1 MFSYKKVIDAIP
13 PQLKD
18 ATVAGIGIFIAF
30 IGFQNAGIVAA
41 DEATLMTLGDITSPT
56 TVLALFGLIVTAI
69 MLVRGFSAAVFFGM
83 IITSVTGIMTGLIPL
98 PSQMISTPP
107 SLAPTF
113 GVAITELP
121 NILQPEMFTVVFTV
135 LFVNFFD
142 ATGTIIAVTKKAGF
156 LKDDKLPRA
165 KQALGSDAT
174 SSVIAA
180 ILGTSTTNSY
190 IESASGVAA
199 GARTGFASI
208 ITAVCL
214 FLFLFLSPLLEVVT
228 DAVTAPALII
238 VGVLMASSMGAI
250 TWDKMEYAI
259 PAFVTI
265 IAMPLTHS
273 IANGL
278 ALGFI
283 AYPILK
289 IVKGDYKKVHP
300 IMYLIIF
307 IFIAYFIWLA

>member
-1 MFSYKKVIDAIP
+1 
-13 PQLKD
+13 
-18 ATVAGIGIFIAF
+18 
-30 IGFQNAGIVAA
+30 
-41 DEATLMTLGDITSPT
+41 MTLGDITSPT